1 MKYTVAIADDNA
13 NFADAIEKKLS
24 TTDRFEVVGVTSN
37 GKDMV
42 ELIRRERPDAIIVDL
57 IMPTAD
63 GLDVLRSVQSFG
75 KVYNPKIVMLSAV
88 GGEKFTKKAVELG
101 ADYYFVKPVDLDDF
115 VAKFQ
120 DVFTSEEESP
130 QPAQTAGY
138 EGPFKE
144 PTVDATQANNK
155 NYHLLITSMLH
166 EIGVPA
172 HIKGYTYMRDAIKLI
187 ISEPEMLGGITKE
200 LYPTIAKKYSTTPSR
215 VERAIRHA
223 IEVAWSRGRVETIDM
238 IFGYTID
245 QNKGKPTNSE
255 FIAMIADKIRM
266 QVGEFA

>member
-24 TTDRFEVVGVTSN
+24 TTDKFEVVGVTSN

-42 ELIRRERPDAIIVDL
+42 ELIRKEKPDAIIVDL

-75 KVYNPKIVMLSAV
+75 KSYNPKIVMLSAV

-115 VAKFQ
+115 AAKFQ
-120 DVFTSEEESP
+120 DVFSSDDENITTSNLNFEAPYEKPAEPP
-130 QPAQTAGY
+130 Q
-138 EGPFKE
+138 
-144 PTVDATQANNK
+144 ATSK
-155 NYHLLITSMLH
+155 NYHLLITSILH

-187 ISEPEMLGGITKE
+187 IEEPEMLGGITKE
-200 LYPTIAKKYSTTPSR
+200 LYPTIAKKYTTTPSR

-223 IEVAWSRGRVETIDM
+223 IEVAWARGRVETIDL

>member
-63 GLDVLRSVQSFG
+63 GLDVLRSVQSLG
-75 KVYNPKIVMLSAV
+75 KMYNPKIVMLSAV

-101 ADYYFVKPVDLDDF
+101 ADYYFVKPVDLDEF
-115 VAKFQ
+115 AAKFQ
-120 DVFTSEEESP
+120 EVFSSDDDSVSTNNLSFEPFEKAELT
-130 QPAQTAGY
+130 QPA
-138 EGPFKE
+138 PSS
-144 PTVDATQANNK
+144 K
-155 NYHLLITSMLH
+155 NYHLLITTMLH

-172 HIKGYTYMRDAIKLI
+172 HIKGYTYMRDAIKLVI
-187 ISEPEMLGGITKE
+187 AEPEMLGGITKE
-200 LYPTIAKKYSTTPSR
+200 LYPSIAKKYSTTPSR

-223 IEVAWSRGRVETIDM
+223 IEVAWSRGRVETIDN

>member
-24 TTDRFEVVGVTSN
+24 TTDKFEVVGVTSN

-42 ELIRRERPDAIIVDL
+42 ELIKKEKPDAIIVDL

-63 GLDVLRSVQSFG
+63 GLDVLRSVQGFG
-75 KVYNPKIVMLSAV
+75 KSYNPKIVMLSAV

-115 VAKFQ
+115 AAKFQ
-120 DVFTSEEESP
+120 DVFNADDESITTSSLSFENP
-130 QPAQTAGY
+130 Y
-138 EGPFKE
+138 EKPE
-144 PTVDATQANNK
+144 ATMPDSK
-155 NYHLLITSMLH
+155 NYHVLITSMLH

-172 HIKGYTYMRDAIKLI
+172 HIKGYTYMRDAIKLVLD
-187 ISEPEMLGGITKE
+187 EPEMLGGITKE
-200 LYPTIAKKYSTTPSR
+200 LYPAIAKKYSTTPSR

-223 IEVAWSRGRVETIDM
+223 IEVAWARGRVETIDL

-255 FIAMIADKIRM
+255 FIAMIADKIRL

>member
-24 TTDRFEVVGVTSN
+24 TTDKFEVVGVTSN

-42 ELIRRERPDAIIVDL
+42 ELIRKEKPDAIIVDL

-75 KVYNPKIVMLSAV
+75 KSYNPKIVMLSAV

-115 VAKFQ
+115 AAKFQ
-120 DVFTSEEESP
+120 DVFNSEDTSSTSSGLSFDVPFEKNET
-130 QPAQTAGY
+130 QPT
-138 EGPFKE
+138 
-144 PTVDATQANNK
+144 NK

-187 ISEPEMLGGITKE
+187 IDEPEMLGGITKE

-223 IEVAWSRGRVETIDM
+223 IEVAWARGRVETIDL

-255 FIAMIADKIRM
+255 FIAMIADKIRL